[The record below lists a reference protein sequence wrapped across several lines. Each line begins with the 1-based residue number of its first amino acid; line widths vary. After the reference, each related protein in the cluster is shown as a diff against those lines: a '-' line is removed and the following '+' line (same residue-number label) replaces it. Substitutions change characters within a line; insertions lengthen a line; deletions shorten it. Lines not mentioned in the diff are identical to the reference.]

1 MPDTREDTI
10 AQLSN
15 HVMMNMTLEEMMD
28 FIYNSLSETMEL
40 YSDEELDQLVTTM
53 VETVDNE

>member
-1 MPDTREDTI
+1 MSDTRQEQI

-28 FIYNSLSETMEL
+28 FIYNSLLETMNSYTDEQL
-40 YSDEELDQLVTTM
+40 EELTTM
-53 VETVDNE
+53 VEATEN